1 MAGPFIVIKKEKRQK
16 MEWIQTAASAT
27 VVMSFIAGVISKIA
41 ISPLISVMK
50 SLQDSVDKLSED
62 LKEERE
68 LRVDM
73 QIKMAEIEQ
82 RGKSNT
88 HRLNEM
94 DERRKP

>member
-1 MAGPFIVIKKEKRQK
+1 

-27 VVMSFIAGVISKIA
+27 VVMSFIAGIISKMA

-50 SLQDSVDKLSED
+50 SLQDSVDRLSND

-73 QIKMAEIEQ
+73 QIKMAEIES
-82 RGKSNT
+82 RGKSNN
-88 HRLNEM
+88 HRLDEM
-94 DERRKP
+94 DKRRKP

>member
-1 MAGPFIVIKKEKRQK
+1 

-27 VVMSFIAGVISKIA
+27 VVMSFIAGIISKMA

-50 SLQDSVDKLSED
+50 SLQDSVDRLSND

-73 QIKMAEIEQ
+73 QIKMAEIES

-88 HRLNEM
+88 HRLDEM
-94 DERRKP
+94 DKRRKP

>member
-1 MAGPFIVIKKEKRQK
+1 

-62 LKEERE
+62 LKKERE

-73 QIKMAEIEQ
+73 QIKMTEIEQ

-88 HRLNEM
+88 HRLDEM
-94 DERRKP
+94 DKRRKP

>member
-1 MAGPFIVIKKEKRQK
+1 

>member
-1 MAGPFIVIKKEKRQK
+1 

-68 LRVDM
+68 VRVDM
-73 QIKMAEIEQ
+73 QIKMTEIEQ

-88 HRLNEM
+88 HRLDEM
-94 DERRKP
+94 DKRRKP

>member
-1 MAGPFIVIKKEKRQK
+1 

-50 SLQDSVDKLSED
+50 SLQGSVDKLSED

-68 LRVDM
+68 GRVDM
-73 QIKMAEIEQ
+73 QIKMTEIEQ

-88 HRLNEM
+88 HRLDEM
-94 DERRKP
+94 DKRRKP

>member
-1 MAGPFIVIKKEKRQK
+1 

-50 SLQDSVDKLSED
+50 SLQNSVDKLSED

-73 QIKMAEIEQ
+73 QIKMAEIES

-88 HRLNEM
+88 HRL
-94 DERRKP
+94 DEIDKRRKP

>member
-1 MAGPFIVIKKEKRQK
+1 

-73 QIKMAEIEQ
+73 QIKMTEIEQ

-94 DERRKP
+94 DGRRKT

>member
-1 MAGPFIVIKKEKRQK
+1 

-27 VVMSFIAGVISKIA
+27 VVMSFIAGVISKMA

-62 LKEERE
+62 LKQERE

-88 HRLNEM
+88 YRLDKL
-94 DERRKP
+94 DEGK

>member
-1 MAGPFIVIKKEKRQK
+1 

-50 SLQDSVDKLSED
+50 SLQGSVDKLSED

-68 LRVDM
+68 VRVDM
-73 QIKMAEIEQ
+73 QIKMTEIEQ

-88 HRLNEM
+88 HRLDEM
-94 DERRKP
+94 DKRRKP

>member
-1 MAGPFIVIKKEKRQK
+1 

-50 SLQDSVDKLSED
+50 SLQNSVDKLSED

>member
-1 MAGPFIVIKKEKRQK
+1 

-88 HRLNEM
+88 HRLNKM